1 MGKKADKQVNCVIE
15 SVLDLNS
22 NNVWSV
28 SEYQIASL
36 WENEK
41 GEEGFSTSEEKL
53 LNTIRL
59 AFEVVHYNPADP
71 RDKEKYEKGGWATF
85 SHVSEK
91 KGWVAIR
98 PKQIKRI
105 TDLSYENVKHITAA
119 TLLEL
124 IDRNFGGGWDAIP
137 LSIKDIIESGF
148 DISTTQL
155 PSSRIHAKGG
165 TLQRKVEAGF
175 DVLEIAKGTW
185 TEAIF
190 AKKKEPLEKIRC
202 NADQKYDEEGKL
214 IVDEDEDIIDEADED
229 VDDGAEEF
237 SNDDTF
243 YSSYAEEANVKDE
256 EEEESAG
263 YSIEEVLRV

>member
-1 MGKKADKQVNCVIE
+1 MGKKLERQENNLIE

-28 SEYQIASL
+28 GEFQIASL
-36 WENEK
+36 WEKEK
-41 GEEGFSTSEEKL
+41 NEEGFSSSEEKL
-53 LNTIRL
+53 LNVIRL
-59 AFEVVHYNPADP
+59 AFEVVHYNPEDP
-71 RDKEKYEKGGWATF
+71 REKEKYEDGKWATF
-85 SHVSEK
+85 SHVNEK

-155 PSSRIHAKGG
+155 PTSRIHAKDG
-165 TLQRKVEAGF
+165 TLQRKVDAGYE
-175 DVLEIAKGTW
+175 VLEIAKGTW

-190 AKKKEPLEKIRC
+190 AKKKEPLEKLRC
-202 NADQKYDEEGKL
+202 NADQKYDEEGNL
-214 IVDEDEDIIDEADED
+214 IVDDTEEIVDGADED
-229 VDDGAEEF
+229 GSEGF
-237 SNDDTF
+237 SNDETF
-243 YSSYAEEANVKDE
+243 YSSYAEEAGEKRTDE
-256 EEEESAG
+256 EDEMGEG
-263 YSIEEVLRV
+263 FSIEEE